1 MIVRKNIVRFMEL
14 QNLCHAYFAVKKGKI
29 RERGFMPDK
38 KQEHKICG
46 YRRHRKWRTKRQSR
60 SRV

>member
-1 MIVRKNIVRFMEL
+1 MKL

-46 YRRHRKWRTKRQSR
+46 YRRQRNGEQRGRADQEFK
-60 SRV
+60 